1 MIDNFNVVIIYPKIL
16 HSFMNPREEEDKH
29 YKSVVYKLYPNSSQ
43 ERIMVETVDY
53 CGSLYNTVLDDEIEN
68 FLRTGKKRSVFDLKK
83 RITRFCNDSP
93 EMKRKVY
100 STCRRNVVTR
110 LTTSGDGVGSQGYR
124 HAGHLALKTWHIS
137 GPSDYRH
144 RMGTGSWET

>member
-1 MIDNFNVVIIYPKIL
+1 
-16 HSFMNPREEEDKH
+16 MNPREEEDKH
-29 YKSVVYKLYPNSSQ
+29 YKSIVYKLYPNSSQ

-68 FLRTGKKRSVFDLKK
+68 FLKTGKKRSVFDLKK

-110 LTTSGDGVGSQGYR
+110 LTTSGDGVGGQGHQ
-124 HAGHLALKTWHIS
+124 HAGHLALI
-137 GPSDYRH
+137 DYY
-144 RMGTGSWET
+144 S